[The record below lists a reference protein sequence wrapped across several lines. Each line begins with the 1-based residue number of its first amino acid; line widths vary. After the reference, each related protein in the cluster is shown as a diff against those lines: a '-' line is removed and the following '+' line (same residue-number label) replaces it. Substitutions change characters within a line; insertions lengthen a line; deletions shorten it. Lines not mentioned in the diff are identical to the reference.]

1 MRCVPGTVCTDVTP
15 PLIARA
21 LRTRVA
27 FWTLAGVALLAAHDA
42 IYLAQIGPGGAL
54 ADALRTAGHGYWG
67 WASLGLTSL
76 AVIAGVVALARI
88 RRLRRKASA
97 LGTTR
102 GSAGPLVRR
111 VGIAWLRLFAVVTLG
126 FTLQENVEHLI
137 AHGHALG
144 AEAVLGPERPLAL
157 PVIGLIA
164 GLAAVIAAVIAG
176 AHESLVVGI
185 EAALRRLIRPSRT
198 GRRPVAR
205 LAVVI
210 GPILS
215 RRGAGRAP
223 PALVDSAS

>member
-1 MRCVPGTVCTDVTP
+1 MRCVPGTVCSDVTP
-15 PLIARA
+15 PPIARA

-27 FWTLAGVALLAAHDA
+27 FLALAGIALLAAHDA
-42 IYLAQIGPGGAL
+42 IYLAQIGPGEAL

-67 WASLGLTSL
+67 GASVGLTL
-76 AVIAGVVALARI
+76 VAVIAGVVALARI
-88 RRLRRKASA
+88 RRLRRQASA
-97 LGTTR
+97 LGATR
-102 GSAGPLVRR
+102 GSAGPFARR
-111 VGIAWLRLFAVVTLG
+111 LCVAWLRLSALVTLG
-126 FTLQENVEHLI
+126 FMLQENVEHLV

-164 GLAAVIAAVIAG
+164 GVAAVIATVIAG
-176 AHESLVVGI
+176 TQASLVVGI

-205 LAVVI
+205 LAIVI
-210 GPILS
+210 GPVLS

-223 PALVDSAS
+223 PALVVSAC